1 MEFDMRA
8 FLFEEIGIE
17 EPRIRR
23 QRLFHKLLRLV
34 ERHGLAVVQI
44 IGECWDEATT
54 MCKRSTPTRMF
65 CSIVKTR
72 LIEAR
77 LWHEERPYRT
87 MTMQEILESGI
98 FKRKAPMPLFE
109 PDGQGKPAPRPG
121 HHPKCVSPKCAGCD

>member
-23 QRLFHKLLRLV
+23 QRLFAKLLRLC
-34 ERHGLAVVQI
+34 EKHGLPVIQI

-54 MCKRSTPTRMF
+54 SCKRSTPTRMF

-72 LIEAR
+72 LIEAK
-77 LWHEERPYRT
+77 LWHEERPYRA
-87 MTMQEILESGI
+87 MTLNEILASGI
-98 FKRKAPMPLFE
+98 FKRKAPLPLFE
-109 PDGQGKPAPRPG
+109 GERQAKPAPRPD
-121 HHPKCVSPKCAGCD
+121 HHPKCQSAKCSGCA